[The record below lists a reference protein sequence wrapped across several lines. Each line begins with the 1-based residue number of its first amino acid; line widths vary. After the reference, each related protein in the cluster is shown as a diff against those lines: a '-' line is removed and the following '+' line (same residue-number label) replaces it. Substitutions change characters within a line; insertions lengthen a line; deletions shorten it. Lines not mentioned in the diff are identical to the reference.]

1 MIQNH
6 DPDVDDELMQ
16 RIVAVLRRR
25 KELSFE
31 ESVREYRQVEAEFV
45 ERAGNNEAKALATK
59 QSITNHLLM
68 EAERTEQPHKVCRKI
83 WEELVLRGFLTM
95 ELRHVLSRTYA
106 RCCQHNGEF
115 NAGIEVLESRI
126 AELEQLLQDS
136 TLTPENRFYCD
147 ETIRIHNEIRN
158 ELKTGIRE

>member
-1 MIQNH
+1 MDNTQ
-6 DPDVDDELMQ
+6 DSDVEDELTQ

-25 KELSFE
+25 RELSFD

-45 ERAGNNEAKALATK
+45 ERAGENEAKARATK

-68 EAERTEQPHKVCRKI
+68 EAERTEQPHEVCRDI
-83 WEELVLRGFLTM
+83 WEELVHRGFLTM

-106 RCCQHNGEF
+106 RCCQYNGEF
-115 NAGIEVLESRI
+115 DAGIEVLDSRI
-126 AELEQLLQDS
+126 AELEQLLQES

-147 ETIRIHNEIRN
+147 ENIRMHNEIRD
-158 ELKTGIRE
+158 ELKAGIRK